1 MKKLCLERKRTER
14 SRSHFVLMLLE
25 CQASNRDVAFAKV
38 LCTLSPSTRE
48 TDIRGW
54 YKEGDV
60 IGVIFTEIG
69 AAEGTAGD
77 PTRVARRAGGP
88 SPTPDQARRRARRRP
103 FRPLPAAPV
112 ATSSGGLTAC
122 TV

>member
-38 LCTLSPSTRE
+38 LCTLSHSTRE

-69 AAEGTAGD
+69 AAEGTA
-77 PTRVARRAGGP
+77 VSHALFARGAGAL
-88 SPTPDQARRRARRRP
+88 SDTLRIKQLHEITIA
-103 FRPLPAAPV
+103 F
-112 ATSSGGLTAC
+112 
-122 TV
+122 